1 MKNTIKWIAIGFAG
15 IILLPLLIV
24 FFIYKKAVGK
34 KEYNPEVL
42 ENLDEA
48 SQKFVKNTS
57 PLSDVDSRYKYM
69 RLATKA
75 LPSAKDIEIG
85 DVRKKKKLMA
95 RLAKFQLEFIRRKKT
110 DLLKLSFTIMVADLF

>member
-34 KEYNPEVL
+34 KDYNPEVL
-42 ENLDEA
+42 ENLDKA
-48 SQKFVKNTS
+48 SQEFVKNTS

-85 DVRKKKKLMA
+85 DVENKKKLMVQ
-95 RLAKFQLEFIRRKKT
+95 LAKFRFGFIRHKKT
-110 DLLKLSFTIMVADLF
+110 DLSKLSFIIMVADLF

>member
-34 KEYNPEVL
+34 KDYNPEVL
-42 ENLDEA
+42 ENLDKA
-48 SQKFVKNTS
+48 SQEFVKNTS

-85 DVRKKKKLMA
+85 DVENKKLMVQ
-95 RLAKFQLEFIRRKKT
+95 LAKFRFGFIRHKKT
-110 DLLKLSFTIMVADLF
+110 DLSKLSFIIMVADLF